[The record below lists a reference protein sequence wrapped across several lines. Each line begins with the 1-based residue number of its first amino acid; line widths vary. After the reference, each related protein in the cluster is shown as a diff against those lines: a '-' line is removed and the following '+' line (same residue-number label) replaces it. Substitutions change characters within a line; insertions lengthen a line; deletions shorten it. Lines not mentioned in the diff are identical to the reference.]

1 MLSAVGRP
9 CPTFPEMFEGIGM
22 AKKGWEALRRG
33 VVRQLYEARPSRE
46 RAEAGIF
53 LFHMWLADRYPEL
66 LPRGKDDPYEHL
78 KADLKGLY
86 TVRKMELCLPRWSKL
101 CS

>member
-1 MLSAVGRP
+1 
-9 CPTFPEMFEGIGM
+9 M
-22 AKKGWEALRRG
+22 AKKDREALRRY
-33 VVRQLYEARPSRE
+33 VVRLLYQARPSRE

-53 LFHMWLADRYPEL
+53 LFYRWLADRYPEL
-66 LPRGKDDPYEHL
+66 LPLGKGDPYEHL

-86 TVRKMELCLPRWSKL
+86 GAPKLGRCLPRWSKL